1 MVPLTGDIRKVRRRL
16 SCANFEA
23 IRPDV
28 RLHCT
33 ALKGGGAENAEVENA
48 GVDNRGI
55 ATDELSR

>member
-33 ALKGGGAENAEVENA
+33 ALKGGGRWKC
-48 GVDNRGI
+48 GSGKCG
-55 ATDELSR
+55 SR